1 MNFTTSSE
9 TSKCA
14 CCQRVTRESYTYS
27 CCNIHI
33 RIPLCQKCRET
44 ATFNLSMQLKP
55 LCVAISRA
63 VTMSHIV
70 GSDEK
75 ALNQLQREMRKM
87 KEGAEE

>member
-1 MNFTTSSE
+1 MNFITSSE

-14 CCQRVTRESYTYS
+14 CCQKVTKESYVFDY
-27 CCNIHI
+27 CNIHI
-33 RIPLCQKCRET
+33 QVPLCQKCRET

-75 ALNQLQREMRKM
+75 ALNQLQREIRKV
-87 KEGAEE
+87 KEGVSE